1 MRKKSHQTKANKIWR
16 KTASYSRVIH
26 IYLSTCLFTLLIL
39 FCITGIVLNHL
50 DWLDGTSN
58 DGRAEEILPKEF
70 LTAAESKENQR
81 LSDMSLEGVKKILND
96 KYQLSA
102 VSSIEYDD
110 DIGEII
116 LDYKIPGGYASAV
129 IDTNENIILIDYRQ
143 GSAWSI
149 MSDLHKGRHSGVAW
163 SWVIDISAALMVLFS
178 ITGLIILFQ
187 NKKHRMKA
195 FVFAIAGTVT
205 PIIIY
210 VFFVPKIMGV

>member
-1 MRKKSHQTKANKIWR
+1 MRNKKQKTRANKIWR
-16 KTASYSRVIH
+16 KFASYSRVIH

-39 FCITGIVLNHL
+39 FCMTGIVLNHL

-58 DGRAEEILPKEF
+58 DGSVEEVLTKEIF
-70 LTAAESKENQR
+70 NTGASDEHQA
-81 LSDMSLEGVKKILND
+81 LSDISLNGIKEILND

-102 VSSIEYDD
+102 VSAIEYDD
-110 DIGEII
+110 DMGEII

-129 IDTNENIILIDYRQ
+129 IDTNEKIMMIDYRQ

-149 MSDLHKGRHSGVAW
+149 MGDLHKGRHSGVAW

-178 ITGLIILFQ
+178 LTGLIILFQ

-195 FVFAIAGTVT
+195 FMFSVAGTTT
-205 PIIIY
+205 PIVIY
-210 VFFVPKIMGV
+210 ILFVPKIMGV